1 MIVAKRTLKLQ
12 GGSTRADIDI
22 HRGVLEQ
29 RDGAWECRYE
39 IDRPEGQEVTS
50 SWGID

>member
-22 HRGVLEQ
+22 RICVPEQ

-39 IDRPEGQEVTS
+39 IRLAGKA
-50 SWGID
+50 GG